1 MTAVGALL
9 YTGAAISRLPENRLK
24 GIMVTSNPF
33 SSMFGRSPFQPLLA
47 HIVKTNECADQL
59 LPFFEATLANDWD
72 KAAELRENVTRLEHD
87 ADTLKTELRL
97 NLPNT
102 MFLPVSRSDLLDLIS
117 VQDKIANK
125 VRDITGI
132 MLGRKMRVPD
142 ELAEPMRNYIRTSI
156 ACVAQARQALEELK
170 DLLESGFGKNVSD
183 VMQKMIRELHTLE
196 HQADDQQITI
206 RRQLFVLESQL
217 PPVDVIF
224 LYKIIEWVGELSD
237 RAERVGSRLQIL
249 TAR

>member
-1 MTAVGALL
+1 
-9 YTGAAISRLPENRLK
+9 
-24 GIMVTSNPF
+24 MVTSNPF

-47 HIVKTNECADQL
+47 HIVKANECADQL

-87 ADTLKTELRL
+87 ADTLKTDLRL

-142 ELAEPMRNYIRTSI
+142 ELAEPMSDYIRTSV

-170 DLLESGFGKNVSD
+170 DLLDSGFGKNVSD

-196 HQADDQQITI
+196 HQADDQQVTI
-206 RRQLFVLESQL
+206 RRQLFALESQL

>member
-1 MTAVGALL
+1 
-9 YTGAAISRLPENRLK
+9 
-24 GIMVTSNPF
+24 MVTSNPF
-33 SSMFGRSPFQPLLA
+33 SAMFGRSPFQPLLA
-47 HIVKTNECADQL
+47 HIVKANECADQL
-59 LPFFEATLANDWD
+59 LPFFEATLAGDWD
-72 KAAELRENVTRLEHD
+72 TAAELRENVTRLEHD

-142 ELAEPMRNYIRTSI
+142 ELADLMREYMVTSV

-170 DLLESGFGKNVSD
+170 DLLESGFGRNVSD
-183 VMQKMIRELHTLE
+183 VMQNMIRELHTLE
-196 HQADDQQITI
+196 HQADDQQVAI
-206 RRQLFVLESQL
+206 RRRLFELESQL

-224 LYKIIEWVGELSD
+224 LYKIIDWVGELSD

>member
-1 MTAVGALL
+1 
-9 YTGAAISRLPENRLK
+9 
-24 GIMVTSNPF
+24 MVTSNPF
-33 SSMFGRSPFQPLLA
+33 SAMFGRSPFQPLLA
-47 HIVKTNECADQL
+47 HIVKANECADLL
-59 LPFFEATLANDWD
+59 LPFFEATLAGDWD
-72 KAAELRENVTRLEHD
+72 AAAELREQVTSLEHE

-97 NLPNT
+97 NLPNS

-142 ELAEPMRNYIRTSI
+142 ELADLMREYMATSV

-170 DLLESGFGKNVSD
+170 DLLESGFGRNVSD
-183 VMQKMIRELHTLE
+183 VMQNMIRELHVLE
-196 HQADDQQITI
+196 HQADDQQVAI
-206 RRQLFVLESQL
+206 RRRLFELESQL

-224 LYKIIEWVGELSD
+224 LYKIIDWVGEVSD

>member
-1 MTAVGALL
+1 
-9 YTGAAISRLPENRLK
+9 
-24 GIMVTSNPF
+24 MVTSNPF

-47 HIVKTNECADQL
+47 HIVKANECADQL
-59 LPFFEATLANDWD
+59 LPFFEATLDNDWD

-142 ELAEPMRNYIRTSI
+142 ALVEPMRAYIQTSV

-183 VMQKMIRELHTLE
+183 VMQNMIRELHTLE
-196 HQADDQQITI
+196 HQADDQQVTI
-206 RRQLFVLESQL
+206 RRQLFALESQL

-224 LYKIIEWVGELSD
+224 LYKIIDWVGELSD

>member
-1 MTAVGALL
+1 
-9 YTGAAISRLPENRLK
+9 
-24 GIMVTSNPF
+24 MVTSNPF
-33 SSMFGRSPFQPLLA
+33 SAMFGRSPFQPLLA
-47 HIVKTNECADQL
+47 HIVKANECANLL
-59 LPFFEATLANDWD
+59 LPFFEATLAGDWD
-72 KAAELRENVTRLEHD
+72 AAAELREQVTTLEHE

-97 NLPNT
+97 NLPNS

-142 ELAEPMRNYIRTSI
+142 ELADLMREYMATSV

-170 DLLESGFGKNVSD
+170 DLLESGFGRNVSD
-183 VMQKMIRELHTLE
+183 VMQNMIRELHVLE
-196 HQADDQQITI
+196 HQADDQQVAI
-206 RRQLFVLESQL
+206 RRRLFELESQL

-224 LYKIIEWVGELSD
+224 LYKIIDWVGEVSD

>member
-1 MTAVGALL
+1 
-9 YTGAAISRLPENRLK
+9 
-24 GIMVTSNPF
+24 MVTSNPF

-47 HIVKTNECADQL
+47 HIVKANECADQL
-59 LPFFEATLANDWD
+59 LPFFEATLADDWD

-142 ELAEPMRNYIRTSI
+142 ELADPMRDYIRTSV

-196 HQADDQQITI
+196 HQADDQQVTI
-206 RRQLFVLESQL
+206 RRQLFTLESQL